1 MADIQGA
8 LTAPFVAT
16 QEIPASPP
24 PGSTTGPIA
33 WVRHNLFST
42 WYNIVLTVLI
52 AYLAITLIPP
62 FIQWALIDAVW
73 GPATPDQTP
82 QEVVNACRAAAGA
95 CWGFV
100 NEKYRLIF
108 FGLYPFGEEWRP
120 IIAMLMLIGL
130 AVASTMRRFWGKRL
144 IVAWVVV
151 IVAAISLMYGAVPL
165 GFFEIPIPGL
175 SLVETRNWGGLPLT
189 LGLSMI
195 GMALAFPL
203 SVLLALGRRS
213 NMPAIRTLCVTYIEL
228 IRGVPLITV
237 LFMASVM
244 FPLFLPEGWNFNYLL
259 RAQVA
264 IILFTAAYLAE
275 VVRGGLQAIPKG
287 QFEAADSLGLG
298 YWQKQ
303 RMIILPQALRV
314 SIPALVN
321 TFIGSFM
328 DTTLVI
334 MVSLF
339 DLLGAAR
346 LGLSDPIWGPFY
358 KEAYLFVALLFFVF
372 CFAMSRY
379 SQRLETYLNRGTRRR

>member
-1 MADIQGA
+1 MASPRA
-8 LTAPFVAT
+8 LTEPYVAT
-16 QEIPASPP
+16 QEIPAAPP
-24 PGSTTGPIA
+24 PGSITGPIA
-33 WVRHNLFST
+33 WLRQNLFNT
-42 WYNIVLTVLI
+42 WFNAVLTLLI
-52 AYLAITLIPP
+52 VYLAIRLVPP
-62 FIQWALIDAVW
+62 FIQWALIDPVW
-73 GPATPDQTP
+73 GPSTPDQTP
-82 QEVVNACRAAAGA
+82 ADVVAACRAAAGA
-95 CWGFV
+95 CWAFV
-100 NEKYRLIF
+100 EEKRQLIF

-120 IIAMLMLIGL
+120 IIAMAMLIGL

-151 IVAAISLMYGAVPL
+151 IGAAVSLMYGAVPF

-175 SLVETRNWGGLPLT
+175 SLVETGKWGGLPLT
-189 LGLSMI
+189 MGLSMI
-195 GMALAFPL
+195 GLALAFPL
-203 SVLLALGRRS
+203 SILLALGRRS
-213 NMPAIRTLCVTYIEL
+213 HMPAIRTICVTYIEL
-228 IRGVPLITV
+228 VRGVPLITV

-287 QFEAADSLGLG
+287 QFEAADSIGLS

-303 RMIILPQALRV
+303 RLIILPQALRI

-334 MVSLF
+334 MVGLF
-339 DLLGAAR
+339 DVLGATR

-358 KEAYLFVALLFFVF
+358 KEAYLFVSLLFFVF
-372 CFAMSRY
+372 CFSMSKY
-379 SQRLETYLNRGTRRR
+379 SQYLERYLNIGTRRR

>member
-1 MADIQGA
+1 MASTRA
-8 LTAPFVAT
+8 LTEPFVAT
-16 QEIPASPP
+16 QELPAEPP

-33 WVRHNLFST
+33 WVRQNLFNSWFNT
-42 WYNIVLTVLI
+42 ILTLLI
-52 AYLAITLIPP
+52 AYLAIRLVPP
-62 FIQWALIDAVW
+62 FIQWALIDPVW
-73 GPATPDQTP
+73 GPSTPDEAP
-82 QEVVNACRAAAGA
+82 ADVVAACRATTGA
-95 CWGFV
+95 CWAFV
-100 NEKYRLIF
+100 EEKYRLIF

-120 IIAMLMLIGL
+120 IIAMAMLIGL
-130 AVASTMRRFWGKRL
+130 AVASTMRRFWGKGL

-151 IVAAISLMYGAVPL
+151 IAAAVSLMYGAVPL
-165 GFFEIPIPGL
+165 GFFDIPIPGL
-175 SLVETRNWGGLPLT
+175 TLVETGKWGGLPLT
-189 LGLSMI
+189 MGLSMI
-195 GMALAFPL
+195 GLALAFPL
-203 SVLLALGRRS
+203 SILLALGRRS
-213 NMPAIRTLCVTYIEL
+213 HMPAIRTLCVTYIEL

-303 RMIILPQALRV
+303 RLIILPQALRI

-334 MVSLF
+334 MVGLF

-358 KEAYLFVALLFFVF
+358 KEAYLFVSLLFFVF
-372 CFAMSRY
+372 CFSMSKY
-379 SQRLETYLNRGTRRR
+379 SQHLERYLNIGTRRR